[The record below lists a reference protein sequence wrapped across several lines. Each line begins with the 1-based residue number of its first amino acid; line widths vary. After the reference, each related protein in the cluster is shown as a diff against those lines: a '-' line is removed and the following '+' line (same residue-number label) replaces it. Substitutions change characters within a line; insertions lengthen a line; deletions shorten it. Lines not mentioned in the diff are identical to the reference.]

1 MRISGFFTALFI
13 ERVDLIVKNTMFRR
27 VVCSALALSLS
38 VSCFVPTAFAETDN
52 SLGTADESL
61 EALTGTDSIRQNS
74 YSKYLKKY
82 EDTARPTI
90 DEIVI
95 KGSDYLPDSVSA
107 DLSKGAETS
116 FEGVDDVFIW
126 SNQQGS
132 VSYEVEIPQDGRY
145 NLKMS
150 YYALPGTT
158 NDIEFSLLID
168 GESPY
173 GTAQRIT
180 LDKVWV
186 NDGDIGEDAKGND
199 MRPGQIEYPTW
210 QMDKPLADVDGLY
223 NEPLQFYMTAGKHVL
238 TLDSDKAQFVIGDI
252 KVYNYEEPKEYSA
265 PSSSEIGQSS
275 GQKIVLEGETASFKS
290 SRTLY
295 PTSDKTS
302 YMTSSTKDYSP
313 TKTRYNTIGGG
324 GNWNQSTQAVTWEVN
339 VSQAGYYKIGIFSRQ
354 DQMRGMYSNRRL
366 YINGVVPNKE
376 SEQVKFFYDTDWNVV
391 SPSCDGDPMYYFFEA
406 GANTITLEAVPGEIG
421 EIMGELDDVVFDINS
436 YYRQIRQITG
446 PSPDEYNNY
455 MIDVAIP
462 TIIDDFKN
470 NAALLREEKEK
481 IEKLSGSGGTEAETL
496 EKMAII
502 LDKCVKK
509 PDIIPEMM
517 GQIKDNVTAVST
529 FINTYR
535 MQPLEVDKIELCSD
549 NVDFSDCEQT
559 FFGTVGHG
567 FQSFIGSFFEDYNSL
582 SNDEDSSAQE
592 CWVTLGRDNA
602 VVIKELIDSDY
613 NANSDN
619 KINLKLVQG
628 GITEATFSGK
638 GPDMALFLG
647 GDYPIQLAVRDT
659 LVDLTEFSDYEE
671 VTKRF
676 APDIMTLYTYDGGVY
691 GLPCTQNFPM
701 LFYRS
706 DILEQYDIDP
716 DTDLATWDSI
726 INCLPTLQR
735 NYLEVGLRL
744 PATATAGV
752 TMVSAVTENG
762 STFAMMLLQQGLNY
776 YNEDQTKTTFSEQP
790 AIEAFDTWTKFYT
803 TYSFQQQYDAFT
815 RFRQGDM
822 PVLVNDY
829 SFYNQ
834 LTAAAPEIKGCWSFR
849 AVPGTKDENGNI
861 NHTANSESTGCVI
874 FNKAPDKEAAWDFIK
889 WFTSTETQ
897 TKYGNNIESV
907 LGPMGRYSTANQEAL
922 RGLSWTTKEADLLL
936 DQMNTQVEIPIIPAS
951 YGVTRN
957 VMNAFRKVVNENENA
972 RDTLFWYNK
981 DINDEITRKRA
992 DLGLD

>member
-1 MRISGFFTALFI
+1 M
-13 ERVDLIVKNTMFRR
+13 KNTMFRR
-27 VVCSALALSLS
+27 VVCSAVALSLS
-38 VSCFVPTAFAETDN
+38 VSCFVPTAFADKDN
-52 SLGTADESL
+52 SLDTQNDSSDS
-61 EALTGTDSIRQNS
+61 LTGTDSIRQTS
-74 YSKYLKKY
+74 YSKYLEKY
-82 EDTARPTI
+82 ADTARPNI

-95 KGSDYLPDSVSA
+95 KGSDYIPDSVSSELVPGT
-107 DLSKGAETS
+107 DTS
-116 FEGVDDVFIW
+116 FEGVDDVLYW
-126 SNQQGS
+126 ANQQGS
-132 VSYEVEIPQDGRY
+132 VSYEVNIPQDGRY

-199 MRPGQIEYPTW
+199 MRPGQVEFPTW
-210 QMDKPLADVDGLY
+210 QMDKPIADVDGLY
-223 NEPLQFYMTAGKHVL
+223 NEPLQFFMTEGKHVL
-238 TLDSDKAQFVIGDI
+238 TLDSDKAQFVLGDI
-252 KVYNYEEPKEYSA
+252 KVYNYKEPKEYDSPSA
-265 PSSSEIGQSS
+265 NDVSQLKGQM
-275 GQKIVLEGETASFKS
+275 ITLEGETANYKS

-302 YMTSSTKDYSP
+302 YMTSSSKGYSP

-324 GNWNQSTQAVTWEVN
+324 NNWNQSTQSVTWEFN
-339 VSQAGYYKIGIFSRQ
+339 VPQAGYYKIGIFGRQ

-366 YINGVVPNKE
+366 YINGEVPNKE
-376 SEQVKFFYDTDWNVV
+376 SEQIKFYYDTDWSVV
-391 SPSCDGDPMYYFFEA
+391 SPSNKAGNPMLFFFEA
-406 GANTITLEAVPGEIG
+406 GTNTLTLEAVPGEIG

-462 TIIDDFKN
+462 DILGDFEY
-470 NAALLREEKEK
+470 NAKLLRQEKKE
-481 IEKLSGSGGTEAETL
+481 IERLSGSGGTEAETL
-496 EKMAII
+496 EKMAIV

-517 GQIKDNVTAVST
+517 GQIKDNITAVST

-549 NVDFSDCEQT
+549 DTSFSECDT
-559 FFGTVGHG
+559 SFFGTVGHG

-582 SNDEDSSAQE
+582 SNDEDAAAQE
-592 CWVTLGRDNA
+592 CWITLGRDNA

-613 NANSDN
+613 NATANS

-659 LVDLTEFSDYEE
+659 LVDITQFPDYEE
-671 VTKRF
+671 TIQRF
-676 APDIMTLYTYDGGVY
+676 APNIMTLYTYDGGVY

-706 DILEQYDIDP
+706 DILAEYGIDP
-716 DTDLATWDSI
+716 EYDLVSWDRI

-744 PATATAGV
+744 PATASAGV

-762 STFAMMLLQQGLNY
+762 NTFAMMVLQQGLNY
-776 YNEDQTKTTFSEQP
+776 YTADQKKTTFDTQE
-790 AIEAFDTWTKFYT
+790 AINAFDTWTKFYT
-803 TYSFQQQYDAFT
+803 TYSFEQTYDAFT

-849 AVPGTKDENGNI
+849 AVPGTFDENGNL
-861 NHTANSESTGCVI
+861 NHAANSEGQCCVI
-874 FNKAPDKEAAWDFIK
+874 FKKAPDHQAAWDFIK
-889 WFTSTETQ
+889 WFTSADTQ
-897 TKYGNNIESV
+897 MKYGNNIESV

-936 DQMNTQVEIPIIPAS
+936 DQMNAQVEIPIIPAS

-957 VMNAFRKVVNENENA
+957 VMNAFRSVVNDSENA

-981 DINDEITRKRA
+981 DINDEITRKRE

>member
-1 MRISGFFTALFI
+1 
-13 ERVDLIVKNTMFRR
+13 MFRR
-27 VVCSALALSLS
+27 VVCSVVALSLS
-38 VSCFVPTAFAETDN
+38 VSCFVPTAFADAGD
-52 SLGTADESL
+52 SLGTQDESS
-61 EALTGTDSIRQNS
+61 EAITGTDSIRQTS
-74 YSKYLKKY
+74 YSKYLEKY
-82 EDTARPTI
+82 EDTARPSI
-90 DEIVI
+90 EDIVI
-95 KGSDYLPDSVSA
+95 NGSDYVPGSVSS
-107 DLSKGAETS
+107 DLSLGTETS
-116 FEGVDDVFIW
+116 FEGVDNVLYW
-126 SNQQGS
+126 ANQTGS
-132 VSYEVEIPQDGRY
+132 VSYEVDIPQDGRY

-158 NDIEFSLLID
+158 NEIEFSLLID

-173 GTAQRIT
+173 ATAQRIT

-186 NDGDIGEDAKGND
+186 NEKDISEDAKGND
-199 MRPGQIEYPTW
+199 MRPGQVEFPTW
-210 QMDKPLADVDGLY
+210 QMDKPVADIDGLY
-223 NEPLQFYMTAGKHVL
+223 NEPLQFFMTAGKHVL
-238 TLDSDKAQFVIGDI
+238 TIESDKAQFVLGNIT
-252 KVYNYEEPKEYSA
+252 VYNYKDPKEYEAPVSA
-265 PSSSEIGQSS
+265 DLGSTRL
-275 GQKIVLEGETASFKS
+275 QKIILEGETASYKS

-295 PTSDKTS
+295 PTADKTS
-302 YMTSSTKDYSP
+302 YMTSSAKGYSP

-324 GNWNQSTQAVTWEVN
+324 NNWNQSTQSVTWEFN
-339 VSQAGYYKIGIFSRQ
+339 VPEAGFYKIGIFARQ
-354 DQMRGMYSNRRL
+354 DQMRGMYANRRL

-376 SEQVKFFYDTDWNVV
+376 SEQIKFYYDTDWSVV
-391 SPSCDGDPMYYFFEA
+391 TPTDKGTPMYYFLQA
-406 GANTITLEAVPGEIG
+406 GTNTLTLEAVPGEIG
-421 EIMGELDDVVFDINS
+421 EIMGELDDVVYDINS

-462 TIIDDFKN
+462 SIIGDFEY
-470 NAALLREEKEK
+470 NAKLLREEKKE
-481 IEKLSGSGGTEAETL
+481 IERLSGSGGTEAETL
-496 EKMAII
+496 EKMAIV

-535 MQPLEVDKIELCSD
+535 MQPLEVDKIELCTED
-549 NVDFSDCEQT
+549 QKFSDCSTT

-582 SNDEDSSAQE
+582 SNDEDASAQE

-613 NANSDN
+613 NAKSDN

-659 LVDLTEFSDYEE
+659 LVDISQFSDYEE
-671 VTKRF
+671 TIKRF
-676 APDIMTLYTYDGGVY
+676 SPNIMTLYTYDGGVY

-701 LFYRS
+701 LFYRT
-706 DILEQYDIDP
+706 DILSEYGIDP
-716 DTDLATWDSI
+716 EYDLVSWDRL

-762 STFAMMLLQQGLNY
+762 NTFAMMVLQQGLNY
-776 YNEDQTKTTFSEQP
+776 YTPDQKKTTFDQQE
-790 AIEAFDTWTKFYT
+790 AINAFDTWTKFYT
-803 TYSFQQQYDAFT
+803 TYSFQQSYDAFT

-829 SFYNQ
+829 TFYNQ
-834 LTAAAPEIKGCWSFR
+834 LTAAAPEIKGCWAFR
-849 AVPGTKDENGNI
+849 AVPGTFDENGNL
-861 NHTANSESTGCVI
+861 NHAANSEGQCCVI
-874 FNKAPDKEAAWDFIK
+874 FKKSPDHEAAWDFIK

-907 LGPMGRYSTANQEAL
+907 LGPMGRYATANQEAL
-922 RGLSWTTKEADLLL
+922 QSLSWTTKESKLLL
-936 DQMNTQVEIPIIPAS
+936 DQMNSQVEIPIIPAS

-957 VMNAFRKVVNENENA
+957 VMNAFRKVVNDSENA
-972 RDTLFWYNK
+972 RDTLFWYNR
-981 DINDEITRKRA
+981 DINDEITRKRE

>member
-1 MRISGFFTALFI
+1 M
-13 ERVDLIVKNTMFRR
+13 KNKMFRR
-27 VVCSALALSLS
+27 VVCAAVALSLS
-38 VSCFVPTAFAETDN
+38 VSCFVPTAFADTDD
-52 SLGTADESL
+52 SLGTQDEGS
-61 EALTGTDSIRQNS
+61 EALTGTDSVRQTS
-74 YSKYLKKY
+74 YSKYLEKY
-82 EDTARPTI
+82 QDTARPDI

-95 KGSDYLPDSVSA
+95 KGSDYIPDSISD
-107 DLSKGAETS
+107 DLSLGTETS
-116 FEGVDDVFIW
+116 FEGVDDVLYW
-126 SNQQGS
+126 ANQQGS
-132 VSYEVEIPQDGRY
+132 VSYEVEVPQDGRY

-180 LDKVWV
+180 LDKVWI
-186 NDGDIGEDAKGND
+186 NENDIGEDAKGND
-199 MRPGQIEYPTW
+199 MRPGQVEFPMW
-210 QMDKPLADVDGLY
+210 QMNKPIEDVDGLF
-223 NEPLQFYMTAGKHVL
+223 NEPLQFYMSAGKHII
-238 TLDSDKAQFVIGDI
+238 TLESDKAQFVLGDI
-252 KVYNYEEPKEYSA
+252 TVYNYKEPKEYEA
-265 PSSSEIGQSS
+265 PSANDIGATR
-275 GQKIVLEGETASFKS
+275 GQKLVLEGETATYKS

-302 YMTSSTKDYSP
+302 YMTSSEKGYSP

-324 GNWNQSTQAVTWEVN
+324 NNWNQSTQAVTWEFN
-339 VSQAGYYKIGIFSRQ
+339 IPQSGYYKIGIFGRQ
-354 DQMRGMYSNRRL
+354 DQMRGMYSNRRVL
-366 YINGVVPNKE
+366 INGVVPNKE
-376 SEQVKFFYDTDWNVV
+376 SEQVKFYYDTDWSVV
-391 SPSCDGDPMYYFFEA
+391 SPSNKAGNPMYYFMEA
-406 GANTITLEAVPGEIG
+406 GKNTITLEAVPGEIG

-462 TIIDDFKN
+462 DIIGDFQY
-470 NAALLREEKEK
+470 NAKLLRQEKEE
-481 IEKLSGSGGTEAETL
+481 IERLSGSGGTEAETL
-496 EKMAII
+496 EKMAIV

-517 GQIKDNVTAVST
+517 GQIKDNITAVST

-535 MQPLEVDKIELCSD
+535 MQPLEVDKIEVCTDDVSFSECST
-549 NVDFSDCEQT
+549 T

-567 FQSFIGSFFEDYNSL
+567 FQSFVGSFFEDYNSL
-582 SNDEDSSAQE
+582 SNDEDGTAQE

-613 NANSDN
+613 NANTN
-619 KINLKLVQG
+619 KKINLKLVQG

-659 LVDLTEFSDYEE
+659 LVDLTQFSDYDE
-671 VTKRF
+671 VTQRF
-676 APDIMTLYTYDGGVY
+676 SPNMMTLYTYDDGVY

-701 LFYRS
+701 LFYRT
-706 DILEQYDIDP
+706 DILAEYGIDP
-716 DTDLATWDSI
+716 EYDLVSWDRI

-762 STFAMMLLQQGLNY
+762 NTFAMMLLQQGLNY
-776 YNEDQTKTTFSEQP
+776 YSDDLKRTTFGEQP

-829 SFYNQ
+829 AFYNQ

-849 AVPGTKDENGNI
+849 AVPGTFDENGNL
-861 NHTANSESTGCVI
+861 NHAANSEGTCCVI
-874 FNKAPDKEAAWDFIK
+874 FKKAPDYEGAWDFIK
-889 WFTSTETQ
+889 WFTSTDIQ

-922 RGLSWTTKEADLLL
+922 KGLSWSTKEADLLL
-936 DQMNTQVEIPIIPAS
+936 DQMNSQVEIPIIPAS

-957 VMNAFRKVVNENENA
+957 IMNAFRKVVNENENA

-981 DINDEITRKRA
+981 DINDEIARKRA